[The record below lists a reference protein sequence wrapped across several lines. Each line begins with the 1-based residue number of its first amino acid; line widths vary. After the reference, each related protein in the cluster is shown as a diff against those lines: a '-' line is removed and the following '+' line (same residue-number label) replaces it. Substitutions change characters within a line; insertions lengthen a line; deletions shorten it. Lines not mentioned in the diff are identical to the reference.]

1 MELVKTAAAGTL
13 ESSDVMVTL
22 GPGNAGIEIELTST
36 VEKQFGKQ
44 IRKVVEETLSKAN
57 VKNVRIQLNDR
68 GALDCTIRAR
78 VEAALYRAAGST
90 DYKWGE

>member
-90 DYKWGE
+90 GYKWGE